1 MVRLAL
7 ILFLPLLLMGAQKVE
22 IRANSFYADE
32 KKGEN
37 ILSGNVF
44 VKRGED
50 ILQAAKLVVFTD
62 KKRRAKLYHATG
74 DARFEIALKDK
85 FYKGRGDELIYDAT
99 KDSYEISGNAFVE
112 ELTSKQRLTGKKII
126 IDKRQESYSVVS
138 DEKKPVKFVFELD
151 EK

>member
-1 MVRLAL
+1 M
-7 ILFLPLLLMGAQKVE
+7 E
-22 IRANSFYADE
+22 IQANSFYADE

-44 VKRGED
+44 VKRD
-50 ILQAAKLVVFTD
+50 KDTLRTNKLIVTTD
-62 KKRRAKLYHATG
+62 KNRKARLYRALG

-85 FYKGRGDELIYDAT
+85 FYKGRGDELIYDVL

-112 ELTSKQRLTGKKII
+112 ETTSNQKLTGEKII
-126 IDKRQESYSVVS
+126 IDKRQESYTVISA
-138 DEKKPVKFVFELD
+138 EKKPVKFVFELD